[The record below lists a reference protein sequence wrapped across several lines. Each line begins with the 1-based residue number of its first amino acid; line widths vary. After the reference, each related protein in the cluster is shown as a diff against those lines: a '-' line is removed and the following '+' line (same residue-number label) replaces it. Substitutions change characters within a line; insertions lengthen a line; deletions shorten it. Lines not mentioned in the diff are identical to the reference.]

1 MLASKKIMTLT
12 PYISDTGSNTP
23 LPDAAAGEVEKKK
36 KKSSSSKTKE
46 SSSKS
51 TSETKASKVQ
61 NLAGFGGCP
70 SPVTRLC

>member
-1 MLASKKIMTLT
+1 MAGL
-12 PYISDTGSNTP
+12 NTP

-46 SSSKS
+46 SFSKS

-61 NLAGFGGCP
+61 NLAGFGAFALSQP
-70 SPVTRLC
+70 TNRLPLISTCATV